1 MRGGW
6 CAING
11 IQENLCKRREGKQGS
26 FYRDIWRP
34 AIGGDRD
41 TNNGLS
47 EDGRN
52 NLSLLSERPPRTV
65 MESA

>member
-1 MRGGW
+1 MEFNRISARG
-6 CAING
+6 
-11 IQENLCKRREGKQGS
+11 EGESKEA
-26 FYRDIWRP
+26 FIEIWIP
-34 AIGGDRD
+34 GIGGDRD